1 MSKVSSTRLSQT
13 LEYLGVGK
21 NEADLYSTLLR
32 YPASTVQELQTKT
45 PFPRTM
51 LYYVLNNLIAQGLVS
66 STKSSTKTTYAA
78 ESPDRLYDLLAK
90 REEEFAAQAKTLREL
105 VPTLKQK
112 HRLAGKR
119 PDVRIFEGMDAYKK
133 ALEEILVAKPL
144 EILAFGDPDL
154 RQSSGIEA
162 RETFD
167 GRRRAKKIVKKV
179 LLPDSPKARNML
191 SVRQYD
197 DYTQFR
203 FTDEDFGVDLL
214 LFDGKLLYTTYADR
228 EPMTILIE
236 DEALC
241 TMQKQF
247 FHERWERSEDATL
260 TRYSS

>member
-1 MSKVSSTRLSQT
+1 
-13 LEYLGVGK
+13 
-21 NEADLYSTLLR
+21 
-32 YPASTVQELQTKT
+32 
-45 PFPRTM
+45 M
-51 LYYVLNNLIAQGLVS
+51 LYYVLNKLIEQGLVS
-66 STKSSTKTTYAA
+66 SAKSAAKTTYAA

-133 ALEEILVAKPL
+133 ALEEILISKPV

-154 RQSSGIEA
+154 RQVPGLEA
-162 RETFD
+162 RETFE
-167 GRRRAKKIVKKV
+167 GCRRAKKILKKV
-179 LLPDSPKARNML
+179 ILPASPKTRKML
-191 SVRQYD
+191 SVRPYD
-197 DYTQFR
+197 DFTQFR
-203 FTDEDFGVDLL
+203 FTDDDPAVDLL

-228 EPMTILIE
+228 EPMAILIE

-247 FHERWERSEDATL
+247 FHERWERSDDATL
-260 TRYSS
+260 SRYS